1 MISLCTGFMWFFF
14 PLIHWDISR
23 MNYGIYLI
31 DNQFSIKIGQMYG
44 SKTLLNGVFFFFKE
58 KTIFCILLSRSHVH
72 ARLIIWY
79 YKSYWC

>member
-1 MISLCTGFMWFFF
+1 MISLCTDFMWVFFF
-14 PLIHWDISR
+14 HLSIEIFHV

-44 SKTLLNGVFFFFKE
+44 SKTLTKWFFFFKE

-72 ARLIIWY
+72 ARLII
-79 YKSYWC
+79 